1 MGELKSVSGSRA
13 EDLFI
18 DIFTD
23 TFGADKAGFLYSQ
36 YPFFDIYQNA
46 RFADF
51 LSFGMPKCLL
61 HDIFYVYCP
70 LCGGTRRSRSASA
83 LRLPAPRPEKGA
95 PPPAREPEA
104 ALLSDGVV
112 IRLIRRRFPQRLQP
126 GRLPLRQAL
135 PACRR

>member
-51 LSFGMPKCLL
+51 VCES
-61 HDIFYVYCP
+61 
-70 LCGGTRRSRSASA
+70 GGKKDCYRDRR
-83 LRLPAPRPEKGA
+83 
-95 PPPAREPEA
+95 
-104 ALLSDGVV
+104 
-112 IRLIRRRFPQRLQP
+112 
-126 GRLPLRQAL
+126 
-135 PACRR
+135 

>member
-51 LSFGMPKCLL
+51 VCES
-61 HDIFYVYCP
+61 
-70 LCGGTRRSRSASA
+70 
-83 LRLPAPRPEKGA
+83 GA
-95 PPPAREPEA
+95 
-104 ALLSDGVV
+104 
-112 IRLIRRRFPQRLQP
+112 
-126 GRLPLRQAL
+126 
-135 PACRR
+135 